1 MLEEDD
7 KICKSTNPQMHFS
20 WVNMAEKWGVKG
32 KLGLYIIAVA
42 LKMQLFNQSQADD
55 KFSTIVLAAQVSHIL
70 RAF

>member
-1 MLEEDD
+1 
-7 KICKSTNPQMHFS
+7 
-20 WVNMAEKWGVKG
+20 MAEKWGVKG